1 VSGDSVG
8 FFSRVWIA
16 WSVYFRVLFDGG
28 FASRVRRVAEG
39 PPEDDAPVA
48 SLPPR
53 IATTGEVSEVAAL
66 EEEIAELKKSHEA
79 ELRARVE
86 EARDEGRAAG
96 AQVGRD
102 EGALLLLGLLQAD
115 GRLVDFLQQ
124 DVASFDDADIGA
136 AARVVH
142 EGCKKALA
150 GRVEVAAIFSEKEGA
165 KVDAAAA
172 DLGSVKLIGAGAK
185 SGVLKHKGWR
195 ATTVKLPTPT
205 KDFDARVLAR
215 AEIDS

>member
-16 WSVYFRVLFDGG
+16 WSVYFRVLFDGR
-28 FASRVRRVAEG
+28 FASRVRRVADG
-39 PPEDDAPVA
+39 APEEDRPAP
-48 SLPPR
+48 SLPAPASSGAVTE
-53 IATTGEVSEVAAL
+53 IAAL
-66 EEEIAELKKSHEA
+66 EAEIAELKKAHEA

-86 EARDEGRAAG
+86 EARDEGRMAG
-96 AQVGRD
+96 AQAGRD
-102 EGALLLLGLLQAD
+102 DGALLLLGLLQAD

-142 EGCKKALA
+142 EGCKRALA
-150 GRVEVAAIFSEKEGA
+150 GRIEVAAIFSEKEGA
-165 KVDAAAA
+165 KVDATGA
-172 DLGSVKLIGAGAK
+172 DASSVKLIGAGAK

>member
-1 VSGDSVG
+1 MSGESVG

-16 WSVYFRVLFDGG
+16 WSVYFRVLFDGR
-28 FASRVRRVAEG
+28 FASRVRRVADG
-39 PPEDDAPVA
+39 PVEQDGPAP
-48 SLPPR
+48 SLPAP
-53 IATTGEVSEVAAL
+53 AEPAGAVSEIAAL
-66 EEEIAELKKSHEA
+66 EAEIAELKKAHES

-86 EARDEGRAAG
+86 EARDEGRVAG
-96 AQVGRD
+96 AEAGRE
-102 EGALLLLGLLQAD
+102 EGALLLLGLLQSD

-150 GRVEVAAIFSEKEGA
+150 GRIEVASIFGDKEGA
-165 KVDAAAA
+165 KVDAATMDAR
-172 DLGSVKLIGAGAK
+172 SVKLIGAGAK
-185 SGVLKHKGWR
+185 AGVLKHKGWR